1 MDSRTSSERMPSPNN
16 LISQSLRRNR
26 KGAWRGTALIVE
38 ILVILVV
45 VVACLTVFVKLFS
58 YAYTSNAY
66 DQHRAHAITLATNQA
81 ERFAAD
87 TSPATGTFTQ
97 DEGKYTTTWT
107 ITADPTERGTLYSTV
122 ISVSYTDQELYT
134 LSTASYVSLV
144 PAAAATNTADAAN
157 AADAAT
163 EANETAGDVA
173 NDSGRMGSKSDKSEN
188 GSGTTATNSTSTV
201 ESSPLI
207 GGE

>member
-1 MDSRTSSERMPSPNN
+1 MDPRTPSGRATFPNN
-16 LISQSLRRNR
+16 LISHSLRRNR

-107 ITADPTERGTLYSTV
+107 VTAEPTERGTLYSAV
-122 ISVSYTDQELYT
+122 ISVSYADQELYT
-134 LSTASYVSLV
+134 LSTASYVSSA
-144 PAAAATNTADAAN
+144 PAAAPTN

-163 EANETAGDVA
+163 ATDETAGGGAGDSDSKSG
-173 NDSGRMGSKSDKSEN
+173 NGGSRDSG
-188 GSGTTATNSTSTV
+188 TAALNSNSTAAET
-201 ESSPLI
+201 SSLT

>member
-1 MDSRTSSERMPSPNN
+1 MDSRTPSERITSPNN
-16 LISQSLRRNR
+16 LISQSLRCNR
-26 KGAWRGTALIVE
+26 KGAWHGTALIVE

-97 DEGKYTTTWT
+97 NEGKYTTTWT
-107 ITADPTERGTLYSTV
+107 ITAEPTKRGTLYSAV
-122 ISVSYTDQELYT
+122 ISVSHTDQELYT
-134 LSTASYVSLV
+134 LSTASYVSLA
-144 PAAAATNTADAAN
+144 PAAAATDAADVADT
-157 AADAAT
+157 AA
-163 EANETAGDVA
+163 EADETASDVA
-173 NDSGRMGSKSDKSEN
+173 NDSDRTGSESDKGNN
-188 GSGTTATNSTSTV
+188 GDRDATATDSISAAGAF
-201 ESSPLI
+201 PLT

>member
-1 MDSRTSSERMPSPNN
+1 MDPRTPSGRITSPNS

-38 ILVILVV
+38 ILIILVV

-107 ITADPTERGTLYSTV
+107 ITAEPTKRGTLYSAV
-122 ISVSYTDQELYT
+122 ISVSYADQELYT
-134 LSTASYVSLV
+134 LSTASYARLA
-144 PAAAATNTADAAN
+144 PAAATTD
-157 AADAAT
+157 AADAADTAT
-163 EANETAGDVA
+163 EADETTGEDA
-173 NDSGRMGSKSDKSEN
+173 NDSGGIGSKSDKSEN
-188 GSGTTATNSTSTV
+188 GNGATATNSISAAGA
-201 ESSPLI
+201 SPLT

>member
-1 MDSRTSSERMPSPNN
+1 MDPRTPSGRITSPNN

-38 ILVILVV
+38 ILIILVV

-81 ERFAAD
+81 ERFVAD

-107 ITADPTERGTLYSTV
+107 ITAEPTKRGTLYSAV
-122 ISVSYTDQELYT
+122 ISVSYADQELYT
-134 LSTASYVSLV
+134 LSTASYARLA
-144 PAAAATNTADAAN
+144 PAAATTD
-157 AADAAT
+157 AADAADTAT
-163 EANETAGDVA
+163 EADETTGEDA
-173 NDSGRMGSKSDKSEN
+173 NDSGGIGSKSDKSEN
-188 GSGTTATNSTSTV
+188 GNGATATNSISAAGAP
-201 ESSPLI
+201 PLT

>member
-1 MDSRTSSERMPSPNN
+1 MDPRTPSGRITSPNN

-97 DEGKYTTTWT
+97 NEGKYTTTWT
-107 ITADPTERGTLYSTV
+107 ITAEPTKRGTLYSAV
-122 ISVSYTDQELYT
+122 ISVSHTDQELYT
-134 LSTASYVSLV
+134 LSTASYVSLA
-144 PAAAATNTADAAN
+144 PAAAATDAADVADT
-157 AADAAT
+157 AA
-163 EANETAGDVA
+163 EADETASDVA
-173 NDSGRMGSKSDKSEN
+173 NDSDRTGSESDKGNN
-188 GSGTTATNSTSTV
+188 GDRDATATNSISAAGAF
-201 ESSPLI
+201 PLT

>member
-1 MDSRTSSERMPSPNN
+1 MDPRTSSGRPTSPNN

-107 ITADPTERGTLYSTV
+107 ITAEPTKRGTLYSAV
-122 ISVSYTDQELYT
+122 ISVSYADQELYT
-134 LSTASYVSLV
+134 LSTASYVSLA
-144 PAAAATNTADAAN
+144 PAAAATD
-157 AADAAT
+157 AADAADAAV
-163 EANETAGDVA
+163 EADETAGDVA
-173 NDSGRMGSKSDKSEN
+173 NDSDRIGSKSDKSEN
-188 GSGTTATNSTSTV
+188 GSGTTATNSISA
-201 ESSPLI
+201 SGASPLT

>member
-1 MDSRTSSERMPSPNN
+1 MDPRTPSGRMPSPNN

-87 TSPATGTFTQ
+87 TSPAAGTFTQ

-107 ITADPTERGTLYSTV
+107 ITAEPTERGTLYSAT

-134 LSTASYVSLV
+134 LSTASYVSTA
-144 PAAAATNTADAAN
+144 PAAATTGTADEAAE
-157 AADAAT
+157 AD
-163 EANETAGDVA
+163 ETADESAGDS
-173 NDSGRMGSKSDKSEN
+173 DRMGSKSDKSEN
-188 GSGTTATNSTSTV
+188 SSGVAAANSTSTTGA
-201 ESSPLI
+201 SLLT

>member
-1 MDSRTSSERMPSPNN
+1 MDPRTPSGRITSPNN

-87 TSPATGTFTQ
+87 TSPAAGTFTQ
-97 DEGKYTTTWT
+97 NEGKYTTTWT
-107 ITADPTERGTLYSTV
+107 ITAEPTKRGTLYSAV
-122 ISVSYTDQELYT
+122 ISVSYADQELYT

-144 PAAAATNTADAAN
+144 PTAAATD
-157 AADAAT
+157 AADAADT
-163 EANETAGDVA
+163 AAEADETAGAVA
-173 NDSGRMGSKSDKSEN
+173 NDSNRMGSKSDKSEN
-188 GSGTTATNSTSTV
+188 SSNATATNSISAAGAP
-201 ESSPLI
+201 PLT

>member
-1 MDSRTSSERMPSPNN
+1 MDPRTPSGRITSPNN

-107 ITADPTERGTLYSTV
+107 VTAEPTKRGTLYSAV
-122 ISVSYTDQELYT
+122 ISVSYADQELYT

-144 PAAAATNTADAAN
+144 PTAAATDTADAADT
-157 AADAAT
+157 AA
-163 EANETAGDVA
+163 EADETAGDVA
-173 NDSGRMGSKSDKSEN
+173 NDSDRMGSKSDKSEN
-188 GSGTTATNSTSTV
+188 GDGATATNSISAAGAP
-201 ESSPLI
+201 PLT

>member
-1 MDSRTSSERMPSPNN
+1 MDPRTPSGRITSPNN

-87 TSPATGTFTQ
+87 TSPATGTFAQ
-97 DEGKYTTTWT
+97 SEGKYTTTWT
-107 ITADPTERGTLYSTV
+107 ITAEPTKRGTLYSAV

-144 PAAAATNTADAAN
+144 PAAAATDATDAA
-157 AADAAT
+157 DTAT
-163 EANETAGDVA
+163 EADETTGEDA
-173 NDSGRMGSKSDKSEN
+173 NDSGGIGSKSDKSEN
-188 GSGTTATNSTSTV
+188 SSNATATNSISAAGA
-201 ESSPLI
+201 SPLT

>member
-1 MDSRTSSERMPSPNN
+1 MDPRTPSGRMPSPNN

-66 DQHRAHAITLATNQA
+66 DQHRAHAITLGTNQA

-107 ITADPTERGTLYSTV
+107 ITAEPTERGTLYSAV
-122 ISVSYTDQELYT
+122 VLVSYADQELYA
-134 LSTASYVSLV
+134 LSTASYVSSAPTV
-144 PAAAATNTADAAN
+144 AATDTADAA
-157 AADAAT
+157 DAAA
-163 EANETAGDVA
+163 EADETASEDA
-173 NDSGRMGSKSDKSEN
+173 DDSDSKSGNEGN
-188 GSGTTATNSTSTV
+188 RGSGTTALNSTFAAET
-201 ESSPLI
+201 SSPI

>member
-1 MDSRTSSERMPSPNN
+1 MDPRTPSGRITSPNN

-87 TSPATGTFTQ
+87 TSPAMGTFTQ
-97 DEGKYTTTWT
+97 NEGKYTTTWT
-107 ITADPTERGTLYSTV
+107 VTAEPTKRGTLYSAV
-122 ISVSYTDQELYT
+122 ISVSYADQELYT
-134 LSTASYVSLV
+134 LSTASYVRLA
-144 PAAAATNTADAAN
+144 PAAAATD
-157 AADAAT
+157 AADAADT
-163 EANETAGDVA
+163 AAEADETAGDVA
-173 NDSGRMGSKSDKSEN
+173 NDSDRMGSKSDKSEN
-188 GSGTTATNSTSTV
+188 GDGATATNSISAAGA
-201 ESSPLI
+201 SPLT

>member
-1 MDSRTSSERMPSPNN
+1 MDSQIPSERTTSPNN

-97 DEGKYTTTWT
+97 NEGKYTTTWT
-107 ITADPTERGTLYSTV
+107 ITAEPTERGTLYSAT

-134 LSTASYVSLV
+134 LSTARYVSSA
-144 PAAAATNTADAAN
+144 PAATTTNTPGAA
-157 AADAAT
+157 
-163 EANETAGDVA
+163 ETAAETDEPAGEGTSDDFGA
-173 NDSGRMGSKSDKSEN
+173 MGSKSDNRGN
-188 GSGTTATNSTSTV
+188 GDSGVIAANSTSAV
-201 ESSPLI
+201 ESSPLT

>member
-1 MDSRTSSERMPSPNN
+1 MDPRSSSGRIASPNN

-107 ITADPTERGTLYSTV
+107 IAAEPTERGTLYSAV
-122 ISVSYTDQELYT
+122 ILVSYADQELYT
-134 LSTASYVSLV
+134 LSTASYVSSA
-144 PAAAATNTADAAN
+144 PAAAPTDAADT
-157 AADAAT
+157 ATKAD
-163 EANETAGDVA
+163 ETAGEDA
-173 NDSGRMGSKSDKSEN
+173 DDSDSKSGNEGN
-188 GSGTTATNSTSTV
+188 GDSGTTAPNSTSAAET
-201 ESSPLI
+201 SSPT

>member
-1 MDSRTSSERMPSPNN
+1 MDPRTPSGRITSPNN

-87 TSPATGTFTQ
+87 TSPATSTFTQ
-97 DEGKYTTTWT
+97 NEGKYTTTWT
-107 ITADPTERGTLYSTV
+107 ITAEPTKRGTLYSAV
-122 ISVSYTDQELYT
+122 ISVSYADQELYT

-144 PAAAATNTADAAN
+144 PTAAATDTADATDT
-157 AADAAT
+157 AA
-163 EANETAGDVA
+163 EADETAGAVA
-173 NDSGRMGSKSDKSEN
+173 NDSNRMGSKSDKSEN
-188 GSGTTATNSTSTV
+188 SSNATATNSISAAGA
-201 ESSPLI
+201 SPLT

>member
-1 MDSRTSSERMPSPNN
+1 MDSRTPSERITSPNN
-16 LISQSLRRNR
+16 LISQSLRCNR
-26 KGAWRGTALIVE
+26 KGAWHGTALIVE

-97 DEGKYTTTWT
+97 NEGKYTTTWT
-107 ITADPTERGTLYSTV
+107 ITAEPTKRGTLYSAV
-122 ISVSYTDQELYT
+122 ISVSHTDQELYT
-134 LSTASYVSLV
+134 LSTASYVSLA
-144 PAAAATNTADAAN
+144 PAAAATDAADVADT
-157 AADAAT
+157 AA
-163 EANETAGDVA
+163 EADETASDVA
-173 NDSGRMGSKSDKSEN
+173 NDSDRTGSESDKGNN
-188 GSGTTATNSTSTV
+188 GDRDATATNSISAAGAF
-201 ESSPLI
+201 PLT

>member
-1 MDSRTSSERMPSPNN
+1 MDSRTPSERITSPNN
-16 LISQSLRRNR
+16 LISQSLRCNR
-26 KGAWRGTALIVE
+26 KGAWHGTALIVE

-45 VVACLTVFVKLFS
+45 VVSCLTVFVKLFS

-97 DEGKYTTTWT
+97 NEGKYTTTWT
-107 ITADPTERGTLYSTV
+107 ITAEPTKRGTLYSAV
-122 ISVSYTDQELYT
+122 ISVSHTDQELYT
-134 LSTASYVSLV
+134 LSTASYVSLA
-144 PAAAATNTADAAN
+144 PAAAATDAADVADT
-157 AADAAT
+157 AA
-163 EANETAGDVA
+163 EADETASDVA
-173 NDSGRMGSKSDKSEN
+173 NDSDRTGSESDKGNN
-188 GSGTTATNSTSTV
+188 GDRDATATNSISAAGAF
-201 ESSPLI
+201 PLT

>member
-1 MDSRTSSERMPSPNN
+1 MDSRTPSERITSPNN
-16 LISQSLRRNR
+16 LISQSLRCNR
-26 KGAWRGTALIVE
+26 KGAWHGTALIVE

-87 TSPATGTFTQ
+87 TSPATSTFTQ
-97 DEGKYTTTWT
+97 NEGKYTTTWT
-107 ITADPTERGTLYSTV
+107 ITAEPTKRGTLYSAV
-122 ISVSYTDQELYT
+122 ISVSYADQELYT
-134 LSTASYVSLV
+134 LSTASYVRLA
-144 PAAAATNTADAAN
+144 PAAATTD
-157 AADAAT
+157 AADAADTAT
-163 EANETAGDVA
+163 EADETTGEDA
-173 NDSGRMGSKSDKSEN
+173 NDSGGIGSKSDKSEN
-188 GSGTTATNSTSTV
+188 SSNATATNSISAAGAP
-201 ESSPLI
+201 PLT

>member
-1 MDSRTSSERMPSPNN
+1 MDSRTPSERITSPNN
-16 LISQSLRRNR
+16 LISQSLRCNR
-26 KGAWRGTALIVE
+26 KGAWHGTALIVE

-87 TSPATGTFTQ
+87 TSPATGTFAQ
-97 DEGKYTTTWT
+97 SEGKYTTTWT
-107 ITADPTERGTLYSTV
+107 ITAEPTKRGTLYSAV
-122 ISVSYTDQELYT
+122 ISVSHTDQELYT
-134 LSTASYVSLV
+134 LSTASYVSLA
-144 PAAAATNTADAAN
+144 PAAAATDAADVADT
-157 AADAAT
+157 AA
-163 EANETAGDVA
+163 EADETASDVA
-173 NDSGRMGSKSDKSEN
+173 NDSDRTGSESDKGNN
-188 GSGTTATNSTSTV
+188 GDRDATATNSISAAGAF
-201 ESSPLI
+201 PLT

>member
-1 MDSRTSSERMPSPNN
+1 MDPRTPSGRITSPNN

-81 ERFAAD
+81 ERFAAN

-97 DEGKYTTTWT
+97 NEGKYTTTWT
-107 ITADPTERGTLYSTV
+107 ITAEPTKRGTLYSAV

-134 LSTASYVSLV
+134 LSTASYVSLAPAV
-144 PAAAATNTADAAN
+144 AATDAAGAAAEAD
-157 AADAAT
+157 
-163 EANETAGDVA
+163 ETASDVA
-173 NDSGRMGSKSDKSEN
+173 NDSDRIGSKNDKSEN
-188 GSGTTATNSTSTV
+188 GSNATATNSISA
-201 ESSPLI
+201 SGASPLT

>member
-1 MDSRTSSERMPSPNN
+1 MDPRTPSGRMPSPNN

-107 ITADPTERGTLYSTV
+107 ITADPTERGTLYSAT
-122 ISVSYTDQELYT
+122 ISVSYADQEIYT
-134 LSTASYVSLV
+134 LSTARYVSLAPTV
-144 PAAAATNTADAAN
+144 AATDTADAA
-157 AADAAT
+157 AEAD
-163 EANETAGDVA
+163 ETADESAGDS
-173 NDSGRMGSKSDKSEN
+173 DRMGSKSDKSEN
-188 GSGTTATNSTSTV
+188 SSGAAAANSTSTAGA
-201 ESSPLI
+201 SLLT

>member
-1 MDSRTSSERMPSPNN
+1 MDPRTPSGRITSPNN
-16 LISQSLRRNR
+16 LISQSLRCNR
-26 KGAWRGTALIVE
+26 KGAWHGTALIVE

-97 DEGKYTTTWT
+97 NEGKYTTTWT
-107 ITADPTERGTLYSTV
+107 ITAEPTKRGTLYSAV
-122 ISVSYTDQELYT
+122 ISVSHTDQELYT
-134 LSTASYVSLV
+134 LSTASYVSLA
-144 PAAAATNTADAAN
+144 PAAAATDAADVADT
-157 AADAAT
+157 AA
-163 EANETAGDVA
+163 EADETASDVA
-173 NDSGRMGSKSDKSEN
+173 NDSDRTGSESDKGNN
-188 GSGTTATNSTSTV
+188 GDRDATATNSISAAGAF
-201 ESSPLI
+201 PLT

>member
-1 MDSRTSSERMPSPNN
+1 MDSRTPSGRITSPNN
-16 LISQSLRRNR
+16 LISQSLRCNR
-26 KGAWRGTALIVE
+26 KGAWHGTALIVE

-97 DEGKYTTTWT
+97 NEGKYTTTWT
-107 ITADPTERGTLYSTV
+107 MTAEPTKRGTLYSAV
-122 ISVSYTDQELYT
+122 ISVSHTDQELYT
-134 LSTASYVSLV
+134 LSTASYVSLA
-144 PAAAATNTADAAN
+144 PAAAATD
-157 AADAAT
+157 AADAADT
-163 EANETAGDVA
+163 AAEADETAGDVA
-173 NDSGRMGSKSDKSEN
+173 NDSDRTGSKSDKGNN
-188 GSGTTATNSTSTV
+188 GDRDATATNSISAAGAF
-201 ESSPLI
+201 PLT

>member
-1 MDSRTSSERMPSPNN
+1 MDPRTPSGRITSPNN

-38 ILVILVV
+38 ILIILVV

-97 DEGKYTTTWT
+97 NEGKYTTTWT
-107 ITADPTERGTLYSTV
+107 ITAEPTKRGTLYSAV
-122 ISVSYTDQELYT
+122 ISVSYADQELYT
-134 LSTASYVSLV
+134 LSTASYARLA
-144 PAAAATNTADAAN
+144 PAAATTD
-157 AADAAT
+157 AADAADTAT
-163 EANETAGDVA
+163 EADETTGEDA
-173 NDSGRMGSKSDKSEN
+173 NDSGGIGSKSDKSEN
-188 GSGTTATNSTSTV
+188 GNGATATNSISAAGAP
-201 ESSPLI
+201 PLT

>member
-1 MDSRTSSERMPSPNN
+1 MDPRTPSGRITSPNN

-87 TSPATGTFTQ
+87 TSPATSTFTQ
-97 DEGKYTTTWT
+97 NEGKYTTTWT
-107 ITADPTERGTLYSTV
+107 ITAEPTKRGTLYSAV

-134 LSTASYVSLV
+134 LSTASYVRLA
-144 PAAAATNTADAAN
+144 PAAATTD
-157 AADAAT
+157 AADAADTAT
-163 EANETAGDVA
+163 EADETTGEDA
-173 NDSGRMGSKSDKSEN
+173 NDSGGIGSKSDKSEN
-188 GSGTTATNSTSTV
+188 SSNATATNSISAAGAP
-201 ESSPLI
+201 PLT

>member
-1 MDSRTSSERMPSPNN
+1 MDPRTPSGRITSPNN

-38 ILVILVV
+38 ILIILVV

-97 DEGKYTTTWT
+97 NEGKYTTTWT
-107 ITADPTERGTLYSTV
+107 ITAEPTKRGTLYSAV
-122 ISVSYTDQELYT
+122 ISVSYADQELYT
-134 LSTASYVSLV
+134 LSTASYVSSA
-144 PAAAATNTADAAN
+144 PAAAATD
-157 AADAAT
+157 AADAADT
-163 EANETAGDVA
+163 AAEADETTGEDA
-173 NDSGRMGSKSDKSEN
+173 NDSGGIGSKSDKSEN
-188 GSGTTATNSTSTV
+188 GNGATATNSISAAGAP
-201 ESSPLI
+201 PLT

>member
-1 MDSRTSSERMPSPNN
+1 MDPRTPSGRITSPNN

-87 TSPATGTFTQ
+87 TSPATSTFTQ
-97 DEGKYTTTWT
+97 NEGKYTTTWT
-107 ITADPTERGTLYSTV
+107 ITAEPTKRGTLYSAV
-122 ISVSYTDQELYT
+122 ISVYYADQELYT

-144 PAAAATNTADAAN
+144 PTAAATDTADATDT
-157 AADAAT
+157 AA
-163 EANETAGDVA
+163 EADETAGAVA
-173 NDSGRMGSKSDKSEN
+173 NDSNRMGSKSDKSEN
-188 GSGTTATNSTSTV
+188 SSNATATNSISAAGAP
-201 ESSPLI
+201 PLT

>member
-1 MDSRTSSERMPSPNN
+1 MDSRTPSGRITYPSN
-16 LISQSLRRNR
+16 LISQSLRRNQ

-38 ILVILVV
+38 ILIILVV

-87 TSPATGTFTQ
+87 TSPATGTFAQ
-97 DEGKYTTTWT
+97 SEGKYTTTWT
-107 ITADPTERGTLYSTV
+107 ITAEPTKRGTLYSAV
-122 ISVSYTDQELYT
+122 ISVSYADQELYT
-134 LSTASYVSLV
+134 LSTASYVRLA
-144 PAAAATNTADAAN
+144 PAAATTD
-157 AADAAT
+157 AADAADTAT
-163 EANETAGDVA
+163 EADETTGEDA
-173 NDSGRMGSKSDKSEN
+173 NDSGGIGSKSDKSEN
-188 GSGTTATNSTSTV
+188 GNGATATNSISAAGAP
-201 ESSPLI
+201 PLT

>member
-1 MDSRTSSERMPSPNN
+1 MDSRTPSGRITYPSN
-16 LISQSLRRNR
+16 LISQSLRRNQ

-38 ILVILVV
+38 ILIILVV

-87 TSPATGTFTQ
+87 TSPATGTFAQ
-97 DEGKYTTTWT
+97 SEGKYTTTWT
-107 ITADPTERGTLYSTV
+107 ITAEPTKRGTLYSAV
-122 ISVSYTDQELYT
+122 ISVSYADQELYT

-144 PAAAATNTADAAN
+144 PTAAATDTADATDT
-157 AADAAT
+157 AA
-163 EANETAGDVA
+163 EADETAGAVA
-173 NDSGRMGSKSDKSEN
+173 NDSNRMGSKSDKSEN
-188 GSGTTATNSTSTV
+188 SSNATATNSISAAGAP
-201 ESSPLI
+201 PLT

>member
-1 MDSRTSSERMPSPNN
+1 MDSRTPSGRITSPNS

-38 ILVILVV
+38 ILIILVV

-97 DEGKYTTTWT
+97 NEGKYTTTWT
-107 ITADPTERGTLYSTV
+107 ITAEPTKRGTLYSAV
-122 ISVSYTDQELYT
+122 ISVSYADQELYT
-134 LSTASYVSLV
+134 LSTASYVSSA
-144 PAAAATNTADAAN
+144 PAAAATD
-157 AADAAT
+157 AADAADT
-163 EANETAGDVA
+163 AAEADETTGEDA
-173 NDSGRMGSKSDKSEN
+173 NDSDRMGSKSDKSEN
-188 GSGTTATNSTSTV
+188 GNGATATNSISAAGAP
-201 ESSPLI
+201 PLT

>member
-1 MDSRTSSERMPSPNN
+1 MDPRTPSGRITSPSN
-16 LISQSLRRNR
+16 LISQSLRRNQ

-38 ILVILVV
+38 ILIILVV

-58 YAYTSNAY
+58 YAYASNAY

-97 DEGKYTTTWT
+97 NEGKYTTTWT
-107 ITADPTERGTLYSTV
+107 ITAEPTKRGTLYSAV
-122 ISVSYTDQELYT
+122 ISVSYADQELYT

-144 PAAAATNTADAAN
+144 PAAAATD
-157 AADAAT
+157 AADAASAADT
-163 EANETAGDVA
+163 ADETAGEYA
-173 NDSGRMGSKSDKSEN
+173 NDSDRMGSKSSTGDNESSN
-188 GSGTTATNSTSTV
+188 ATATNSISAAETP
-201 ESSPLI
+201 PLT

>member
-1 MDSRTSSERMPSPNN
+1 MDSRTPSGRMPSPNN

-107 ITADPTERGTLYSTV
+107 ITAGPTKRGTLYSAV

-134 LSTASYVSLV
+134 LSTASYVSLA
-144 PAAAATNTADAAN
+144 PAAAATDAADAAN
-157 AADAAT
+157 TAA
-163 EANETAGDVA
+163 EADETAGDVP
-173 NDSGRMGSKSDKSEN
+173 NDSDRMGSKSDKSEN
-188 GSGTTATNSTSTV
+188 GSGAIATNSTSVTGA
-201 ESSPLI
+201 SPLTR
-207 GGE
+207 GE

>member
-1 MDSRTSSERMPSPNN
+1 MDPRTPSGRITSPNN

-38 ILVILVV
+38 ILIILVV

-97 DEGKYTTTWT
+97 NEGKYTTTWT
-107 ITADPTERGTLYSTV
+107 ITAEPTKRGTLYSAV
-122 ISVSYTDQELYT
+122 ISVSYADQELYT

-144 PAAAATNTADAAN
+144 PTAAATDTADATDT
-157 AADAAT
+157 AA
-163 EANETAGDVA
+163 EADETAGEDA
-173 NDSGRMGSKSDKSEN
+173 NDSDRMGSKSDKSEN
-188 GSGTTATNSTSTV
+188 GNGATATNSISAAGA
-201 ESSPLI
+201 SPLT

>member
-1 MDSRTSSERMPSPNN
+1 MESRTPSGRTTSPNN

-97 DEGKYTTTWT
+97 SEGKYTTTWT
-107 ITADPTERGTLYSTV
+107 ITAEPTKRGTLYSAV
-122 ISVSYTDQELYT
+122 ISVSYADQELYT
-134 LSTASYVSLV
+134 LSTASYVSLA
-144 PAAAATNTADAAN
+144 PAAAATD
-157 AADAAT
+157 AADAADT
-163 EANETAGDVA
+163 ATKADETAGDVP

-188 GSGTTATNSTSTV
+188 GGGATATNSISVAET
-201 ESSPLI
+201 SPLT

>member
-1 MDSRTSSERMPSPNN
+1 MDPRTPSGRITSPNN
-16 LISQSLRRNR
+16 LISHSLRRNR

-38 ILVILVV
+38 ILVILVA

-107 ITADPTERGTLYSTV
+107 ITAEPTKRGTLYSAV

-134 LSTASYVSLV
+134 LSTASYVSLT
-144 PAAAATNTADAAN
+144 PAAATTD
-157 AADAAT
+157 AADAADT
-163 EANETAGDVA
+163 AAEADETAGDVA
-173 NDSGRMGSKSDKSEN
+173 TDSDRMGSKSDKGDN
-188 GSGTTATNSTSTV
+188 GDRDATASNSTSA
-201 ESSPLI
+201 SGASPLT

>member
-1 MDSRTSSERMPSPNN
+1 MDSRTPSGRITYPSN
-16 LISQSLRRNR
+16 LISQSLRRNQ

-38 ILVILVV
+38 ILIILVV

-87 TSPATGTFTQ
+87 TSPATSTFTQ
-97 DEGKYTTTWT
+97 NEGKYTTTWT
-107 ITADPTERGTLYSTV
+107 ITAEPTKRGTLYSAV
-122 ISVSYTDQELYT
+122 ISVSYADQELYT
-134 LSTASYVSLV
+134 LSTASYVRLA
-144 PAAAATNTADAAN
+144 PAAATTD
-157 AADAAT
+157 AADAADTAT
-163 EANETAGDVA
+163 EADETTGEDA
-173 NDSGRMGSKSDKSEN
+173 NDSGGIGSKSDKSEN
-188 GSGTTATNSTSTV
+188 SSNATATNSISAAGAP
-201 ESSPLI
+201 PLT

>member
-1 MDSRTSSERMPSPNN
+1 MDSRTSSERTTSPNN
-16 LISQSLRRNR
+16 LISHSLQRNR

-107 ITADPTERGTLYSTV
+107 VTAEPTERGTLYSAV
-122 ISVSYTDQELYT
+122 ILVSYADQELYT
-134 LSTASYVSLV
+134 LSTARYVSSA
-144 PAAAATNTADAAN
+144 PTATPTSTATKTD
-157 AADAAT
+157 
-163 EANETAGDVA
+163 ETAGEDA
-173 NDSGRMGSKSDKSEN
+173 DDSDSKSGNVGNRDSD
-188 GSGTTATNSTSTV
+188 TTALNSTSATA
-201 ESSPLI
+201 EAASLT

>member
-1 MDSRTSSERMPSPNN
+1 MDPRTPSERITSPNN

-87 TSPATGTFTQ
+87 TSPATSTFTQ
-97 DEGKYTTTWT
+97 NEGKYTTTWT
-107 ITADPTERGTLYSTV
+107 ITAEPTKRGTLYSAV
-122 ISVSYTDQELYT
+122 ISVSYADQELYT

-144 PAAAATNTADAAN
+144 PTAAATDTADATDT
-157 AADAAT
+157 AA
-163 EANETAGDVA
+163 EADETAGAVA
-173 NDSGRMGSKSDKSEN
+173 NDSNRMGSKSDKSEN
-188 GSGTTATNSTSTV
+188 SSNATATNSISAAGAP
-201 ESSPLI
+201 PLT

>member
-1 MDSRTSSERMPSPNN
+1 MDSRTPSGRITSPNN
-16 LISQSLRRNR
+16 LISQSLRCNR
-26 KGAWRGTALIVE
+26 KGAWHGTALIVE

-97 DEGKYTTTWT
+97 NEGKYTTTWT
-107 ITADPTERGTLYSTV
+107 ITAEPTKRGTLYSAV
-122 ISVSYTDQELYT
+122 ISVSHTDQELYT
-134 LSTASYVSLV
+134 LSTASYVSLA
-144 PAAAATNTADAAN
+144 PAAAATD
-157 AADAAT
+157 AADAADT
-163 EANETAGDVA
+163 AAEADETAGDVA
-173 NDSGRMGSKSDKSEN
+173 NDSDRTGSESDKGNN
-188 GSGTTATNSTSTV
+188 GDRNATATNSISAA
-201 ESSPLI
+201 EAFPLT